1 MYCSVYQDQDKDQF
15 TDLSIAIC
23 SSFHKTAFQTSNPN
37 AVVLV
42 RSSPPFKDEGCVLV
56 LCCNDCPR
64 PILCFVFSNR
74 AAMTVQD
81 LFKPHREGGGDEKG
95 LMVGPA
101 PILDTHN
108 QRLLMTIIIRL
119 N

>member
-23 SSFHKTAFQTSNPN
+23 SNFHKTAFQTSNPN

-56 LCCNDCPR
+56 LRCNDCPR
-64 PILCFVFSNR
+64 SMLCFVFSNQ

-81 LFKPHREGGGDEKG
+81 LFKPHKEGDEKG

-108 QRLLMTIIIRL
+108 QQLLMIIIGRH